1 MPRVTE
7 IPPLF
12 RPSHHV
18 ELLAFSPDGKAIALS
33 EAIRGRVEIVNIES
47 RKLSAILKTH
57 LRMATRGLLMSP
69 FQRTAG
75 SSHAASSQEA

>member
-1 MPRVTE
+1 MREGSGTRVTE

-47 RKLSAILKTH
+47 RTQA
-57 LRMATRGLLMSP
+57 P
-69 FQRTAG
+69 F
-75 SSHAASSQEA
+75 